1 MVPRI
6 FVDTGGFVDVHAHR
20 LDVWGIFTYIWLVY
34 GVNVGKYTI
43 YWVCGMGLK
52 WCTSLLIQVRF
63 RKWYHE
69 VGP

>member
-20 LDVWGIFTYIWLVY
+20 LNVWGIFTYIWLVY
-34 GVNVGKYTI
+34 GVNVDKYTI

-52 WCTSLLIQVRF
+52 WCTSL
-63 RKWYHE
+63 
-69 VGP
+69 